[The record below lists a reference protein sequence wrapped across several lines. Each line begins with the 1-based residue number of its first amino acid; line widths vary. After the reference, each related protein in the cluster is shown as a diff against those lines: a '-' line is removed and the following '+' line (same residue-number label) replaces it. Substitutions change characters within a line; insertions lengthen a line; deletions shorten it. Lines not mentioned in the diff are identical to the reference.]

1 MIKTLEIRVYFHSW
15 IQAAYHYQSC
25 LLYSIQFFFPR
36 LARHE
41 VQLEQQLGLY
51 IWQVRIIILSL
62 IKMERMKL
70 QCFGVTSEE
79 IRYRRIGNE
88 RRIPFAF
95 WPSSQKCLHRTL
107 LIVLYRSKPLLWKKQ
122 GLRRSSFIHAKFD
135 NKTKEEFSSYSLLV
149 PPRAHR
155 VASPRAGR
163 KPKKEDHLLLLLL
176 LWPCDLLMQSN
187 RFNYSG
193 STQLRTGVDVE
204 RETFEYNFFYH
215 PAL

>member
-95 WPSSQKCLHRTL
+95 WPDSQECLHRTR
-107 LIVLYRSKPLLWKKQ
+107 LIVSQHQPGSLLPSDFPLSSRSLLFMPS
-122 GLRRSSFIHAKFD
+122 LTTRPRRSFHPSTSTAAMH
-135 NKTKEEFSSYSLLV
+135 NVTKILKNV
-149 PPRAHR
+149 
-155 VASPRAGR
+155 
-163 KPKKEDHLLLLLL
+163 
-176 LWPCDLLMQSN
+176 Q
-187 RFNYSG
+187 
-193 STQLRTGVDVE
+193 
-204 RETFEYNFFYH
+204 
-215 PAL
+215 

>member
-135 NKTKEEFSSYSLLV
+135 NMTSLLLTQRESSFRFSPSPWDAGLLLMPNRIPLNRIRSSYSLPVSQKPANFLGKGYNV
-149 PPRAHR
+149 LADLAWPKS
-155 VASPRAGR
+155 SPT
-163 KPKKEDHLLLLLL
+163 
-176 LWPCDLLMQSN
+176 LMLTN
-187 RFNYSG
+187 
-193 STQLRTGVDVE
+193 
-204 RETFEYNFFYH
+204 
-215 PAL
+215 

>member
-95 WPSSQKCLHRTL
+95 WPSSQKCLHRPL
-107 LIVLYRSKPLLWKKQ
+107 LIVLYRSKPLPWKKQ

-135 NKTKEEFSSYSLLV
+135 NMTSLLLTQRESSFHFSPSPWDTGLLLMPNRIPLNRIRSSYSLPV
-149 PPRAHR
+149 
-155 VASPRAGR
+155 SK
-163 KPKKEDHLLLLLL
+163 KPANFLGKGYNVLA
-176 LWPCDLLMQSN
+176 DLAWTKSGPTLMLTN
-187 RFNYSG
+187 
-193 STQLRTGVDVE
+193 
-204 RETFEYNFFYH
+204 
-215 PAL
+215 

>member
-1 MIKTLEIRVYFHSW
+1 M
-15 IQAAYHYQSC
+15 
-25 LLYSIQFFFPR
+25 
-36 LARHE
+36 
-41 VQLEQQLGLY
+41 QLEQQLGLY

-135 NKTKEEFSSYSLLV
+135 NMTSLLLTQRESSFRFSPSPWDTGLLLMPNRIPLNRIRSSYSLPV
-149 PPRAHR
+149 
-155 VASPRAGR
+155 SQ
-163 KPKKEDHLLLLLL
+163 KPANFLGKGYNVLADLA
-176 LWPCDLLMQSN
+176 WPKSGPTLMLTN
-187 RFNYSG
+187 
-193 STQLRTGVDVE
+193 
-204 RETFEYNFFYH
+204 
-215 PAL
+215 